1 MGQTRS
7 IPRTATPQR
16 TVPTQQ
22 IAIAQQAK
30 SPRRTKPGQRT
41 NKVASSVLLLL
52 SSLTALAPVAM
63 AQRGG
68 MGAHM
73 GGPIGGGVVVAR
85 PAPLAAAAPHAG
97 AVALHAGAP
106 MRVAGAP
113 ARTSVGR
120 VVPPGGISR
129 VGGNGVTV
137 RRQGINFMSGIAN
150 LPLFPTNFN
159 DSPGLGFDFPH
170 LAAVNGRR
178 FRSRFFRDFD
188 NGFGFSGFLLTSP
201 TVVVEVPAG
210 ETPQQPVEETVAANA
225 SGTDSRS
232 SLEDQFLPS
241 TSPSLPAPPPRDEAE
256 YVFVRRDG
264 TLLFGVAFSW
274 DHGTL
279 RYVTRDGLR
288 RSVPQDALDM
298 DATQQFN
305 EQRGVSFRLP
315 A

>member
-1 MGQTRS
+1 MRHTRL
-7 IPRTATPQR
+7 
-16 TVPTQQ
+16 
-22 IAIAQQAK
+22 
-30 SPRRTKPGQRT
+30 
-41 NKVASSVLLLL
+41 VASSAFLL
-52 SSLTALAPVAM
+52 SSLAFFSPLAL

-68 MGAHM
+68 VGTPMT
-73 GGPIGGGVVVAR
+73 GGLAVAR
-85 PAPLAAAAPHAG
+85 PAPVAAAPHASG
-97 AVALHAGAP
+97 VAPHSGVP
-106 MRVAGAP
+106 MRTAAAP

-120 VVPPGGISR
+120 VAVPPGGISR
-129 VGGNGVTV
+129 VGGNGVVV
-137 RRQGINFMSGIAN
+137 RRQGINSMSGLAN
-150 LPLFPTNFN
+150 LPLFPTSFN

-170 LAAVNGRR
+170 LAAVNGGR

-210 ETPQQPVEETVAANA
+210 EAPQQPVEEVAAGNGA
-225 SGTDSRS
+225 GADGRS

-241 TSPSLPAPPPRDEAE
+241 TSPSTPAPPPRDEAE

-264 TLLFGVAFSW
+264 TLLFGVAFTW

-288 RSVPQDALDM
+288 RSVPQEALDM